1 METALWP
8 RPSAESATVAALL
21 DKVPDLTL
29 KDNFYGRAARLAA
42 LAPGCSDVLS
52 LIE

>member
-1 METALWP
+1 LGKCQT
-8 RPSAESATVAALL
+8 ATVAALL
-21 DKVPDLTL
+21 DKAPDLTL